1 MTHVADNHGTLLE
14 SEIRSSLQAIRGAL
28 IDLFN
33 SVDVDPAAPQAVA
46 RTIGINRN
54 LAWKL
59 SKLVGDEELLATVE
73 HLPGGPGLSIML
85 DRFKRAG
92 APASVTARVREAMES
107 FDRTVDV
114 HVGDRAT
121 LELMLGHMLPRHLR
135 IERGETARK
144 LAFNGMSVTWGIQ
157 AHARLVN
164 MFYAPNADDPS
175 MVDVANISA
184 LIGYRRL
191 RAGTSWPLI
200 QVHGFQEDGTP
211 LDPRIE
217 PLDSD
222 VEPGEPPLL
231 RAFCRGEQRV
241 ISAVPMPGGI
251 ELEVGEG
258 PLGNHG
264 RITSVF
270 GQIGRRFASCYRD
283 EVNTTGEQVVQWFT
297 PVECSVIDMIVH
309 RALPFEMPPSFRV
322 YGHLTPYWGT
332 SASQHRREPLP
343 LAETV
348 QYLGEGPPM
357 LSTPLIPEYTAM
369 TELVYERLGWDSREF
384 AAYRVFV
391 KYPPVPSM
399 AVLSFPLAHRPDDGA
414 S

>member
-1 MTHVADNHGTLLE
+1 MSQAMSDRSTALE
-14 SEIRSSLQAIRGAL
+14 TEVRAGIQTIRGAL
-28 IDLFN
+28 IDLFA
-33 SVDVDPAAPQAVA
+33 SVGADPTSPQVVA

-59 SKLVGDEELLATVE
+59 SKLVGDEELLGTIE
-73 HLPGGPGLSIML
+73 HLPGGPGLAIML
-85 DRFKRAG
+85 DRFERAG

-135 IERGETARK
+135 IERGEAARK
-144 LAFNGMSVTWGIQ
+144 LAFSGMSVTWGIQ
-157 AHARLVN
+157 ARVRLAN
-164 MFYAPNADDPS
+164 TFYAPNADDPS
-175 MVDVANISA
+175 MIDIANISA

-200 QVHGFQEDGTP
+200 HVHGYQGDGTP

-217 PLDSD
+217 PLDPD
-222 VEPGEPPLL
+222 VESGEPPLL
-231 RAFCRGEQRV
+231 RAFCRGEQPV
-241 ISAVPMPGGI
+241 ISSVPVPGGI

-264 RITSVF
+264 RLTSVF
-270 GQIGRRFASCYRD
+270 GQIARRFASCYRD
-283 EVNTTGEQVVQWFT
+283 EVNTTGEQLVQWFT
-297 PVECSVIDMIVH
+297 PVENSVIDMIVH
-309 RALPFEMPPSFRV
+309 RALPFAMPPSFNV

-332 SASQHRREPLP
+332 PVSQHRREPLP

-348 QYLGEGPPM
+348 QHLGEGPPM
-357 LSTPLIPEYTAM
+357 LATSLIPEYTAM
-369 TELVYERLGWDSREF
+369 TELVYERLGWDPRDF
-384 AAYRVFV
+384 TAYRVIV
-391 KYPPVPSM
+391 KYPPIPSM
-399 AVLSFPLAHRPDDGA
+399 AALSFPLAERPDDGA
-414 S
+414 P